1 VTTYNRQ
8 KTIIVTR
15 HSTEAEAIQQNFKLV
30 KGEVWRETDSTGHPT
45 GRSKTGFDG
54 QVVNNV
60 IVGTAFVDLP
70 FDPIGAGPPLYVI
83 TTTYTASGAILP
95 TDNVSLVNA
104 ANPAIM
110 TLAAGP
116 SDGHGLLV
124 KRLGA
129 GAVTITANLDSTI
142 SSIVADSTTIKES
155 VVLSWS
161 SGLGTWLIL

>member
-1 VTTYNRQ
+1 MGYQEQRALFRQRTTTFAQ
-8 KTIIVTR
+8 ATT
-15 HSTEAEAIQQNFKLV
+15 QNFILLE
-30 KGEVWRETDSTGHPT
+30 GEKWWEVDAANLTT
-45 GRSKTGFDG
+45 GRSKTGKDG
-54 QVVNNV
+54 RVVNDV

-70 FDPIGAGPPLYVI
+70 FDPIGDGPPLYAI
-83 TTTYTASGAILP
+83 TTTYTASGALSP

-104 ANPAIM
+104 ASAATM

-116 SDGHGLLV
+116 RDGHSLLV
-124 KRLGA
+124 KRFGA

-142 SSIVADSTTIKES
+142 SSIVADSTTIRES

>member
-1 VTTYNRQ
+1 MPYQEQKALFRQRTSTFAQATTENP
-8 KTIIVTR
+8 VLL
-15 HSTEAEAIQQNFKLV
+15 E
-30 KGEVWRETDSTGHPT
+30 GEKWWEVDAANLTT
-45 GRSKTGFDG
+45 GRSKTGKDG
-54 QVVNNV
+54 RVVNDV
-60 IVGTAFVDLP
+60 IVGTAFNDLP